1 MCLHHECQHRVS
13 DDDHV
18 PRTDALL
25 RVGQNDGFPR
35 DRLVY
40 AWPATSVS
48 VGEETP
54 RPQVTLEQNYPNPFN
69 PSTSIEFSLLEPAV
83 VREK

>member
-1 MCLHHECQHRVS
+1 
-13 DDDHV
+13 
-18 PRTDALL
+18 
-25 RVGQNDGFPR
+25 
-35 DRLVY
+35 VY